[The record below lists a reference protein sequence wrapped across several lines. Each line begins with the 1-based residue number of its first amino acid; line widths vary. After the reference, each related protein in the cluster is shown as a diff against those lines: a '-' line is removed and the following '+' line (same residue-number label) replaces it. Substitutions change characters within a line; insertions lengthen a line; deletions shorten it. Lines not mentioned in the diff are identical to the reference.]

1 MVAGI
6 SAISFSVMP
15 RAHKVVIPITNVKGV
30 TSNLP
35 DPAGDVLAFE
45 TLSSHGAQDVAV

>member
-15 RAHKVVIPITNVKGV
+15 RAHKVVIPVTNVKGV
-30 TSNLP
+30 TQVSWLRIEEHI
-35 DPAGDVLAFE
+35 AFE
-45 TLSSHGAQDVAV
+45 TLRWCRVQDLAA